1 MVDGIGGAEAVCSG
15 ERCSANRPWSVIIK
29 LINHKYWRLMTNAE
43 LKMNETKK
51 KKAGNQK
58 RLSHTCRKERC
69 EADFGDLGERAA
81 SSSIFTSTNCRFLK
95 MLISMVSMMILME
108 GWWWGNISWN
118 YYVRLCL
125 ILSQTSQPLVV
136 FPDLWTDIV
145 TARIHL
151 H

>member
-1 MVDGIGGAEAVCSG
+1 MLNWKLGDYMKCWG
-15 ERCSANRPWSVIIK
+15 RLTK
-29 LINHKYWRLMTNAE
+29 LINVQKWSTHQRKSIGRAVLGSKWNQ
-43 LKMNETKK
+43 K

-58 RLSHTCRKERC
+58 RLSRTCRKERC
-69 EADFGDLGERAA
+69 EADFGDLGERTA

-95 MLISMVSMMILME
+95 MLVMLLISMVSMMILME

-118 YYVRLCL
+118 YYVRLSL
-125 ILSQTSQPLVV
+125 ILSQALQPLVV